1 MAPDKMQQDSVT
13 SRQGQQQVTRVKR
26 RIEDDRQLIIEARQ
40 KGRGAVLKTY
50 IKLSGPG
57 WLQSG
62 ITIGG
67 ATFSSSLYL
76 GILSGFTFL
85 WLQPLY
91 IILGI
96 TMLSAI
102 AYVTLS
108 TGQRPLKLINSQVS
122 PVLGWGWL
130 FATMA
135 ANLAWSMPQFTLAT
149 RAIQQNLLPGLVG
162 PKVLPDPWGRIVVV
176 CFLLGV
182 CITVTMFYCAGVRG
196 VRIYE
201 VIIKAM
207 VSIIV
212 LCFFAVILKL
222 AFKEGAM
229 NWGRVLKGFVPN
241 PRLLLRPAEGFTPYL
256 QAVVE
261 NCRAFWTNLIMS
273 EQKAVMI
280 AALSATV
287 GVNMTFLFPYSM
299 IRRGWDRD
307 FRSLAIFDLSTGLFI
322 PFLLSTSFV
331 IMASASRFY
340 TVPELGFVP
349 DRQGEAAAVKPAD
362 NLVGPYKTLL
372 KKRLAFEIGN
382 KAVAALSAEQ
392 LQQRTDSLPY
402 ADKRMAAMLVKRDN
416 INLADTLTPLTGKIV
431 AQYLFGLGVMGL
443 GLSAATML
451 MTINGLALCE
461 LLNKPRGGWTH
472 RIGAL
477 IVSVGALGA
486 IFWEQPAPWLAM
498 PTSAFCCILLP
509 IAYFTFLILM
519 NQKSTLGDS
528 MPRGGRRILWNVLM
542 GLATIGATFIS
553 MWTLWGRLKGWSIVI
568 IAAFVGLVLIVHLI
582 RKGKR
587 QTATA

>member
-1 MAPDKMQQDSVT
+1 MSPKQTRGPSSQP
-13 SRQGQQQVTRVKR
+13 QVTDRKPQ
-26 RIEDDRQLIIEARQ
+26 IETDREMIINARK
-40 KGRGAVLKTY
+40 KGRWAIAKTY
-50 IKLSGPG
+50 IRLSGPG

-67 ATFSSSLYL
+67 ASFSSSLYL

-91 IILGI
+91 MILGI
-96 TMLSAI
+96 VMLAAI

-108 TGQRPLKLINSQVS
+108 TGKRPLSTINSHVN

-135 ANLAWSMPQFTLAT
+135 ANLVWSLPQFTLAT
-149 RAIQQNLLPGLVG
+149 RAIQQNLLPNLVG
-162 PKVLPDPWGRIVVV
+162 PQVLPDPWGRILVV
-176 CFLLGV
+176 CFLLAI
-182 CITVTMFYCAGVRG
+182 CITVTMFYGAGVRG
-196 VRIYE
+196 VRIFE

-207 VSIIV
+207 VSMIV

-222 AFKEGAM
+222 AFKEAAL
-229 NWGRVLKGFVPN
+229 NWGQVLRGLIPDLRFFF
-241 PRLLLRPAEGFTPYL
+241 RPAEGFTPFL
-256 QAVVE
+256 AAIAE
-261 NCRAFWTNLIMS
+261 NCRQFWINLIVS
-273 EQKAVMI
+273 QQSAVMI
-280 AALSATV
+280 TASAATV

-307 FRSLAIFDLSTGLFI
+307 FRTLAIFDLSTGLFI
-322 PFLLSTSFV
+322 PFVLATGFV
-331 IMASASRFY
+331 VMASASRFY
-340 TVPELGFVP
+340 TMPEPGFVP
-349 DRQGEAAAVKPAD
+349 DKGSETITVEPAK

-372 KKRLAFEIGN
+372 KRRLAFEIGSE
-382 KAVAALSAEQ
+382 AVAKLSAEQ
-392 LQQRTDSLPY
+392 LQQRTEALPY

-416 INLADTLTPLTGKIV
+416 INLADTLTPLTGKVV

-451 MTINGLALCE
+451 MTINGLCLCE
-461 LLNKPRGGWTH
+461 LLNRPPKGWTQ

-498 PTSAFCCILLP
+498 PTSAFCSILLP

-519 NQKSTLGDS
+519 NQRNTLGDS
-528 MPRGGRRILWNVLM
+528 MPRGGRRITWNVLM
-542 GLATIGATFIS
+542 ALTTTVATFIS
-553 MWTLWGRLKGWSIVI
+553 MWSLWAWIKAWSIVI
-568 IAAFVGLVLIVHLI
+568 IAVFVGLILIVHFM
-582 RKGKR
+582 RKAKR
-587 QTATA
+587 QPTFK